1 MEIMVKSNLAVIIR
15 MVSRIRVILTSYEIV
30 CATPR
35 NAPRSAYFEFEHHP
49 AMKVEYT
56 PILLTD
62 RK

>member
-1 MEIMVKSNLAVIIR
+1 MEIMVRSSLAVIIR
-15 MVSRIRVILTSYEIV
+15 MVSRISVILTSYEIV

-35 NAPRSAYFEFEHHP
+35 SAPSSAYFEFEHHP

-62 RK
+62 KK